1 MNFLQN
7 TLLSM
12 LMLCT
17 VLPERVAAGGA
28 NGEPALGTPLF
39 EPDRYYGVYAT
50 EAEPNRS
57 WFVAAAKRPPYAE
70 QAPEV
75 PPGYL
80 SLGAMFGDV
89 APWHLKTLSAT
100 EFVQAYPGPG
110 QAQPVAIRFELDAE
124 GRTTAFTFT
133 GGAHVPSGRFLRI
146 GDLPDGWE

>member
-1 MNFLQN
+1 MKLLQ
-7 TLLSM
+7 
-12 LMLCT
+12 T
-17 VLPERVAAGGA
+17 VLFILLALLMAWPERVAASSA
-28 NGEPALGTPLF
+28 DGEPALGMPLA
-39 EPDRYYGVYAT
+39 EPGRYYGVYAT

-57 WFVAAAKRPPYAE
+57 WFVAAAKRSPYAE

-100 EFVQAYPGPG
+100 DFVQAHPGPG
-110 QAQPVAIRFELDAE
+110 QTEPLAIRFELDAE
-124 GRTTAFTFT
+124 GHAAAFTFT
-133 GGAHVPSGRFLRI
+133 QGAYAPPGRFLRV

>member
-1 MNFLQN
+1 MNFLQ
-7 TLLSM
+7 TALLSM
-12 LMLCT
+12 LMLFS
-17 VLPERVAAGGA
+17 VLPEHVAAGD
-28 NGEPALGTPLF
+28 EPALGMPLA
-39 EPDRYYGVYAT
+39 EPERYYGVYAT

-89 APWHLKTLSAT
+89 APWHLKTISAT

-110 QAQPVAIRFELDAE
+110 QAEPVAIRFELDSE
-124 GRTTAFTFT
+124 GRAAAFTFT
-133 GGAHVPSGRFLRI
+133 GGAYVPPGRFLRV